1 MLSKSGCPEL
11 GAWHS
16 PVLSGHLNHNIRIP
30 PVQECNYNTAVHI
43 YISKED
49 TITLTCLRCHIITVT
64 ESWVRVSVNTLSGT
78 ACSTSEQSSLD
89 ASISP
94 GCTLF
99 PLADDNHYVY
109 MDSYLHQWKSS
120 ISAASINEK
129 TVSLHQTS
137 SFISTPLRICSR
149 RHAQL
154 SMYSRHFISTV
165 RTDSLLSMRSESE
178 YGVEH
183 EHQVRFYNLGP
194 SSQPGA

>member
-1 MLSKSGCPEL
+1 MLSKSGTEL

-30 PVQECNYNTAVHI
+30 PVHECNYLTAVHI

-49 TITLTCLRCHIITVT
+49 TLTLTCLRCHIIITVT
-64 ESWVRVSVNTLSGT
+64 ETWIRVSVNTLSWT
-78 ACSTSEQSSLD
+78 ACSKSEQSSLD

-99 PLADDNHYVY
+99 PLADDNDFVY

-120 ISAASINEK
+120 ISAASDNEK
-129 TVSLHQTS
+129 TVSLHRTS
-137 SFISTPLRICSR
+137 SFISTPLRIFSR
-149 RHAQL
+149 WHAQL
-154 SMYSRHFISTV
+154 SMYSRHFITTV
-165 RTDSLLSMRSESE
+165 STDSPLSMRSESE

-183 EHQVRFYNLGP
+183 EHRVQFYNLGP